1 LVLGK
6 PQQLDKRGGHKL
18 GWRLWL
24 DKDEVKVYGKMLRPS
39 KA

>member
-1 LVLGK
+1 VLGN
-6 PQQLDKRGGHKL
+6 PREFIERGGHKL
-18 GWRLWL
+18 GWLLWL